1 MASKKITAMTNWAG
15 GQVPTDLMTGVDLS
29 AALADQNK
37 KTTLND
43 LFSTITKNITDG
55 AVRFQEFTAPALSG
69 AGEGALYFDDTDKTF
84 KGSRNGGAYDDL
96 LFGAGANQQVA
107 VFTSS
112 QDLVAGYAP
121 FYYDSALERLYIT
134 DTVFS
139 PTMEI
144 SKTGTSPAYAKIFG
158 GQGFASLGNWSV
170 TAAAPAYLNFY
181 RGANGPAYPT
191 NGMDIGSIRFRP
203 AVDASDTPTTVGGAR
218 IDVQATENA
227 TAGVGG
233 GVGLTIFTA
242 ANGEVTDNPRF
253 LINYLGAVMVGVN
266 SATITTN
273 TGAGTRTVLGQLTT
287 YDADAIHQIGNPTAT
302 DRKTLVIQAIAGQTK
317 ALTEWQ
323 TSAGAFLFS
332 VGSGGSLSFG
342 GNTGIAV
349 SAAGQARVYFD
360 SGLNQLRVSQNG
372 GSYANLVN
380 PLSPGGTTGSIQYNT
395 GAGLID
401 GDNYFLWDSASAT
414 IQIGSASV
422 LSGKILLR
430 NSTNANTLTIQPG
443 ATGGNI
449 TFTLPTTT
457 GSAGQ
462 FLQTDGAGVLSWAAG
477 GGSGTLTVGTTAIA
491 SGTAG
496 RILYE
501 TSGNVL
507 GEIAGSGADSSGAV
521 QFAASARTSGVAQ
534 YFRINTPADT
544 TLTASTESVGVYFG
558 GDGSGS
564 TVTRQWSTGA
574 LTTQREYVFVAPTY
588 AFAGA
593 STLTT
598 AATVAITGPPVAG
611 TNATITNANA
621 LDVTGSVIFR
631 LPAIS
636 GANGYFQ
643 ISSGTATT
651 FQTRISTTANN
662 QYAWFTN
669 IYYNGS
675 SFVADTAGRSSWRL
689 NQQVEPSDAA
699 SQISYYYAPAGS
711 PNSIA
716 EVFRVSGNGD
726 SWIKGRLYVGA
737 TSATSHTAQLSV
749 LSGSASRVGL
759 HVDSAAS
766 PIAAIVTFTN
776 NGTDRFT
783 FNHDAVG
790 YFGNGITNA
799 SPIAGTLSGTGG
811 SGSNIAG
818 AAINIFAGKGTG
830 TGNPGTVSIQFARPG
845 TTGSSLN
852 TLSDSLLFSY
862 TTDAIYQT
870 YKIKTTTTA
879 ETDAAAIGVAWLDNT
894 HATRT
899 SVFSVQ
905 TVGNGSGLT
914 IIAEFD
920 LPTVAGDTG
929 LAIYDLDNAAVE
941 RVSVGAADSG
951 GTGFKVLRIPN

>member
-1 MASKKITAMTNWAG
+1 MASKKITAMTDWAG

-29 AALADQNK
+29 AVLADQNK

-43 LFSTITKNITDG
+43 LFAVITKNITDG
-55 AVRFQEFTAPALSG
+55 AVRFQEFTAPAVSG

-96 LFGAGANQQVA
+96 LFGAGANQQVG
-107 VFTSS
+107 VFTSAV
-112 QDLVAGYAP
+112 DTVAGYAP
-121 FYYDSALERLYIT
+121 FTYNSALERLYIT

-181 RGANGPAYPT
+181 RGANGPAYPAS
-191 NGMDIGSIRFRP
+191 GMDIGSIRFRP
-203 AVDASDTPTTVGGAR
+203 AIDASDTPTTVGGAR
-218 IDVQATENA
+218 IDVRATENA

-242 ANGEVTDNPRF
+242 ANGEVSDNPRF

-323 TSAGAFLFS
+323 TSAGGFLFS

-372 GSYANLVN
+372 GAYANLVN

-430 NSTNANTLTIQPG
+430 NATNANTLTIQPG

-507 GEIAGSGADSSGAV
+507 GEIAGSAVDADGAV
-521 QFAASARTSGVAQ
+521 QFAASARGSGSAQ

-544 TLTASTESVGVYFG
+544 ALAADTEAVGIYFG
-558 GDGSGS
+558 GNGSGS
-564 TVTRQWSTGA
+564 TVNRTFADGTIA
-574 LTTQREYVFVAPTY
+574 TQREYVFVAPTY
-588 AFAGA
+588 
-593 STLTT
+593 TVTDVTRTITT
-598 AATVAITGPPVAG
+598 AATVSITAAPIAGASTTISNALALNIESGVARFNASG
-611 TNATITNANA
+611 FQFTNSTYLFTVASTGIQITANATATLGLFNNR
-621 LDVTGSVIFR
+621 VTIGSSHILGFTPST
-631 LPAIS
+631 L
-636 GANGYFQ
+636 
-643 ISSGTATT
+643 ATT
-651 FQTRISTTANN
+651 PDIGMVRAAAGVLRFSDGSTGAGKLVIGSSSASTTA
-662 QYAWFTN
+662 
-669 IYYNGS
+669 
-675 SFVADTAGRSSWRL
+675 AD
-689 NQQVEPSDAA
+689 
-699 SQISYYYAPAGS
+699 
-711 PNSIA
+711 
-716 EVFRVSGNGD
+716 
-726 SWIKGRLYVGA
+726 LYVGG
-737 TSATSHTAQLSV
+737 S
-749 LSGSASRVGL
+749 SASLVPLR
-759 HVDSAAS
+759 VDSAAS
-766 PIAAIVTFTN
+766 PTAAIVSFTN
-776 NGTDRFT
+776 NGTDRFV
-783 FNHDAVG
+783 FNHDAVA

-799 SPIAGTLSGTGG
+799 SPLAGTLAGTGG

-818 AAINIFAGKGTG
+818 GTINIFAGRGTG

-845 TTGSSLN
+845 SSGSSLN

-929 LAIYDLDNAAVE
+929 FAIYDLDNATVE

>member
-1 MASKKITAMTNWAG
+1 MASKKITAMPDWAG
-15 GQVPTDLMTGVDLS
+15 NQVSTDLITGVDLS
-29 AALADQNK
+29 ASLANQNVK
-37 KTTLND
+37 STLND
-43 LFSTITKNITDG
+43 LFAVITKNITDG
-55 AVRFQEFTAPALSG
+55 AVRFEEFTAPALSG

-84 KGSRNGGAYDDL
+84 KGSRNGGAFDDL
-96 LFGAGANQQVA
+96 LFGSGSNKQVS

-112 QDLVAGYAP
+112 PDLVSGYAP
-121 FYYDSALERLYIT
+121 FTYDSALERLYIS

-139 PTMEI
+139 PTIEV

-218 IDVQATENA
+218 IDVRATENA

-242 ANGEVTDNPRF
+242 ANGEVSDNPRF

-273 TGAGTRTVLGQLTT
+273 TGAGTRTVLGELTT

-317 ALTEWQ
+317 TLTEWQ

-332 VGSGGSLSFG
+332 IGAGGSLSFG
-342 GNTGIAV
+342 GTTGIAV
-349 SAAGQARVYFD
+349 SATGQARVYYD

-372 GSYANLVN
+372 GAYANLVN

-401 GDNYFLWDSASAT
+401 GDTYFLWDSASAT
-414 IQIGSASV
+414 IQIGSAAV

-430 NSTNANTLTIQPG
+430 NATNANTLTIQPG

-449 TFTLPTTT
+449 TFTLPVDT
-457 GSAGQ
+457 GTSGQ
-462 FLQTDGAGVLSWAAG
+462 FLQTNGSGVLSWATAS
-477 GGSGTLTVGTTAIA
+477 GSGGLTVGTTTIA
-491 SGTAG
+491 SGVVG
-496 RILYE
+496 RVLYE
-501 TSGNVL
+501 ATGNVL
-507 GEIAGSGADSSGAV
+507 GEAAGITYQTGAS
-521 QFAASARTSGVAQ
+521 
-534 YFRINTPADT
+534 P
-544 TLTASTESVGVYFG
+544 TLTA
-558 GDGSGS
+558 
-564 TVTRQWSTGA
+564 
-574 LTTQREYVFVAPTY
+574 
-588 AFAGA
+588 
-593 STLTT
+593 T
-598 AATVAITGPPVAG
+598 A
-611 TNATITNANA
+611 
-621 LDVTGSVIFR
+621 
-631 LPAIS
+631 
-636 GANGYFQ
+636 Q
-643 ISSGTATT
+643 
-651 FQTRISTTANN
+651 
-662 QYAWFTN
+662 
-669 IYYNGS
+669 
-675 SFVADTAGRSSWRL
+675 
-689 NQQVEPSDAA
+689 AA
-699 SQISYYYAPAGS
+699 SYVAL
-711 PNSIA
+711 
-716 EVFRVSGNGD
+716 RVN
-726 SWIKGRLYVGA
+726 
-737 TSATSHTAQLSV
+737 
-749 LSGSASRVGL
+749 
-759 HVDSAAS
+759 SAAS
-766 PIAAIVTFTN
+766 PSVDVFQVSADNGTTTHFAVLSNGSPSAPWGTNSQRFGGSTVSVSGTPTN
-776 NGTDRFT
+776 NHIFGTNNSITITGNWTSNVVIGGGLTWSASGGNITGNT
-783 FNHDAVG
+783 FINVGSNVGNVLGGVTAVG
-790 YFGNGITNA
+790 SALGTAYSNWVSIGAIYNANSLSEGVAIGTGALAAYSQTIVLMGTPTAANQFVAGKSAAPMTDVFFGKGVTNA
-799 SPIAGTLSGTGG
+799 TPTAYTINGTGG
-811 SGSNIAG
+811 SGTNIAG

-830 TGNPGTVSIQFARPG
+830 TGNPGTFSIQFARPG

-920 LPTVAGDTG
+920 LPTAAGDTG
-929 LAIYDLDNAAVE
+929 FAIYDLDNAAVE

>member
-55 AVRFQEFTAPALSG
+55 AVRFQEFPAPAVSG

-96 LFGAGANQQVA
+96 LFGSGSNQQVS

-112 QDLVAGYAP
+112 PDLVSGYAQ
-121 FYYDSALERLYIT
+121 FTYNNSLDRLYIS
-134 DTVFS
+134 DMVFS

-218 IDVQATENA
+218 IDVRATENA

-242 ANGEVTDNPRF
+242 ANGEVSDNPRF

-302 DRKTLVIQAIAGQTK
+302 DRKTLVIQAIAAQTK

-323 TSAGAFLFS
+323 TSAGGFLFS
-332 VGSGGSLSFG
+332 IGSGGSLSFG

-349 SAAGQARVYFD
+349 SSAGQARIYYD
-360 SGLNQLRVSQNG
+360 SGLNQLRVSQNSG
-372 GSYANLVN
+372 AYANLVN

-443 ATGGNI
+443 TTGGNI

-477 GGSGTLTVGTTAIA
+477 GGAGTLTVGTTAIA
-491 SGTAG
+491 SGTVG
-496 RILYE
+496 RVLYE
-501 TSGNVL
+501 ATGNVL
-507 GEIAGSGADSSGAV
+507 GEAAGITYQTGASPTVTITAQNAAYVALYVNSAASPTADIA
-521 QFAASARTSGVAQ
+521 QFANNSTKYAHITKDGTIVFNRANTGTSP
-534 YFRINTPADT
+534 I
-544 TLTASTESVGVYFG
+544 
-558 GDGSGS
+558 
-564 TVTRQWSTGA
+564 
-574 LTTQREYVFVAPTY
+574 
-588 AFAGA
+588 AFEIG
-593 STLTT
+593 T
-598 AATVAITGPPVAG
+598 G
-611 TNATITNANA
+611 TNQAGLTQ
-621 LDVTGSVIFR
+621 LGGSDVVIV
-631 LPAIS
+631 
-636 GANGYFQ
+636 
-643 ISSGTATT
+643 SSGTM
-651 FQTRISTTANN
+651 R
-662 QYAWFTN
+662 
-669 IYYNGS
+669 
-675 SFVADTAGRSSWRL
+675 
-689 NQQVEPSDAA
+689 
-699 SQISYYYAPAGS
+699 
-711 PNSIA
+711 
-716 EVFRVSGNGD
+716 FRVIQTEARMDSGQIFGWG
-726 SWIKGRLYVGA
+726 SGTIAA
-737 TSATSHTAQLSV
+737 TSLDTLMLRASAATIQL
-749 LSGSASRVGL
+749 GIN
-759 HVDSAAS
+759 AAS
-766 PIAAIVTFTN
+766 PIAQTIQA
-776 NGTDRFT
+776 
-783 FNHDAVG
+783 H
-790 YFGNGITNA
+790 
-799 SPIAGTLSGTGG
+799 GG

-818 AAINIFAGKGTG
+818 ASINIFAGKGTG
-830 TGNPGTVSIQFARPG
+830 TGNPGTFSIQFARPG
-845 TTGSSLN
+845 SSGTSLN

-899 SVFSVQ
+899 SVFSIQ

>member
-1 MASKKITAMTNWAG
+1 MPDWAG
-15 GQVPTDLMTGVDLS
+15 NQVSTDLITGVDLS
-29 AALADQNK
+29 ASLANQNVK
-37 KTTLND
+37 STLND
-43 LFSTITKNITDG
+43 LFSVITKNITDG

-84 KGSRNGGAYDDL
+84 KGSRNGSAFDDL

-112 QDLVAGYAP
+112 IDKVAGYAP
-121 FYYDSALERLYIT
+121 FYYNNLLERLYIT

-139 PTMEI
+139 PTIEV

-203 AVDASDTPTTVGGAR
+203 AIDASDTPTTVGGAR
-218 IDVQATENA
+218 IDVRATENA

-242 ANGEVTDNPRF
+242 ANGEVSDNPRF

-323 TSAGAFLFS
+323 TSAGGFLFS
-332 VGSGGSLSFG
+332 IGAGGSLSFG

-349 SAAGQARVYFD
+349 SAAGQARIYFD
-360 SGLNQLRVSQNG
+360 SGTNQLRVSQNAG
-372 GSYANLVN
+372 AYANLVN

-449 TFTLPTTT
+449 TFTLPTGV

-462 FLQTDGAGVLSWAAG
+462 FLQTDGLGVLSWQTVS
-477 GGSGTLTVGTTAIA
+477 GGSLTVGTTAIA

-501 TSGNVL
+501 TAGNLL
-507 GEIAGSGADSSGAV
+507 GETAGLDWDAANTGVSLTIPSNAAGAMRVS
-521 QFAASARTSGVAQ
+521 RTV
-534 YFRINTPADT
+534 
-544 TLTASTESVGVYFG
+544 
-558 GDGSGS
+558 
-564 TVTRQWSTGA
+564 TGA
-574 LTTQREYVFVAPTY
+574 LSTIRTNSSNTFTY
-588 AFAGA
+588 DTGA
-593 STLTT
+593 SSGFLQYNLSNELYQN
-598 AATVAITGPPVAG
+598 AG
-611 TNATITNANA
+611 TTGRHYLNGSYAEIYATTNTSIDLFNGEFYVGGGTHANLYGLRLYTTFSSGSVTNYYALSFNATGGSPPTNAWM
-621 LDVTGSVIFR
+621 LYSSPDYPSYHKGIFGVNT
-631 LPAIS
+631 L
-636 GANGYFQ
+636 
-643 ISSGTATT
+643 
-651 FQTRISTTANN
+651 
-662 QYAWFTN
+662 
-669 IYYNGS
+669 
-675 SFVADTAGRSSWRL
+675 
-689 NQQVEPSDAA
+689 
-699 SQISYYYAPAGS
+699 
-711 PNSIA
+711 SI
-716 EVFRVSGNGD
+716 G
-726 SWIKGRLYVGA
+726 
-737 TSATSHTAQLSV
+737 AQLDAV
-749 LSGSASRVGL
+749 SGSASRVGL
-759 HVDSAAS
+759 RVTSAAS
-766 PIAAIVTFTN
+766 PTAAIATFTN

-783 FNHDAVG
+783 FNHDAVA

-799 SPIAGTLSGTGG
+799 SPLAGTLAGTGG

-830 TGNPGTVSIQFARPG
+830 TGNPGTFSIQFARPG

-852 TLSDSLLFSY
+852 TLSDSILFNY

-870 YKIKTTTTA
+870 WKLKTSTTA
-879 ETDAAAIGVAWLDNT
+879 EQDATAIGCAWLDNT
-894 HATRT
+894 HATR
-899 SVFSVQ
+899 SAVFSIQV
-905 TVGNGSGLT
+905 VGNASPLA
-914 IIAEFD
+914 IMAEFD
-920 LPTVAGDTG
+920 VPTVAGDTS
-929 LAIYDLDNAAVE
+929 LSIYDLDNAAVE

-951 GTGFKVLRIPN
+951 GTGYKVLRIPN